1 MSDGIAEPDFCIHI
15 AAATQ
20 PQADEMRRIFIL
32 TLALAGACASGGASE
47 SSETTVR
54 QAPIYTSKETGTLLA
69 DQPHATVMSIAA
81 PPAAV
86 WLAVKKVYG
95 ELEIPVTVESPG
107 TRQIGNPN
115 FTKTRNLAGQSM
127 VTFVDCGNGMTG
139 PKAASYR
146 IYASLLTDVIPD
158 GSGGTKLQTTFVPM
172 GQDVEGGSSDRIPCG
187 TTGRFEQ
194 LVLERVK
201 AAVGKG

>member
-1 MSDGIAEPDFCIHI
+1 
-15 AAATQ
+15 
-20 PQADEMRRIFIL
+20 MRRILIL
-32 TLALAGACASGGASE
+32 TLAFAGACASGGASE
-47 SSETTVR
+47 SSETTSR
-54 QAPIYTSKETGTLLA
+54 QAPIYTSSETGTILG
-69 DQPHATVMSIAA
+69 DQPHATVVNIAA

-86 WLAVKKVYG
+86 WVAVKKVYG

-115 FTKTRNLAGQSM
+115 FVKLRNMGGQSM
-127 VTFVDCGNGMTG
+127 VNWVDCGTGMTG

-146 IYASLLTDVIPD
+146 IYGSLLTDVIPD
-158 GSGGTKLQTTFVPM
+158 GKGGTKLQTTFVPM

-194 LVLERVK
+194 LVLTKVK
-201 AAVGKG
+201 EAVSKS